1 MKRVIV
7 TGHALHQMQ
16 RRSISED
23 LVKNIIEAPEQSEE
37 VRPGRL
43 VLQSKIMMG
52 EPPSQFVIRVF
63 VDVAGERLEVVT
75 VYRTRKVE
83 KYWR

>member
-1 MKRVIV
+1 MKRVII

-16 RRSISED
+16 RRSIPVD
-23 LVKNIIEAPEQSEE
+23 LVNKIVEAPEQSVE

-43 VLQSKIMMG
+43 VLQSKVMMG
-52 EPPSQFVIRVF
+52 EPLSKFLIRVF
-63 VDVAGERLEVVT
+63 VDVAGETVEVVT
-75 VYRTRKVE
+75 VYRTRKIE